1 MDKFGIFNLINSLIT
16 QYKSKPEGSSNMDNP
31 PTLSKKD
38 TVPTENRTIVPYAP
52 LKEGMLKT
60 MSSHDEFVKR
70 VLNNSKPKT

>member
-16 QYKSKPEGSSNMDNP
+16 QYKSKPESSIGVENP
-31 PTLSKKD
+31 PELPKNDKISTQKYS
-38 TVPTENRTIVPYAP
+38 RTPYAP

-70 VLNNSKPKT
+70 VLNNSKPKF

>member
-16 QYKSKPEGSSNMDNP
+16 QYKSKPESSSSVENAP
-31 PTLSKKD
+31 LLPKKD
-38 TVPTENRTIVPYAP
+38 NIATEKRPSVPYAP

-60 MSSHDEFVKR
+60 MTTHDEFVKR